1 MRELS
6 GKIAIVTGGS
16 RGIGRAIAERLAHD
30 GATVVIN
37 YVQHAD
43 KAQEVVNALE
53 AAGAHTRA
61 VQADM
66 SHVTDIRRL
75 FQETIN
81 LFGQLDIVV
90 NNAAIT
96 LHKLVAE
103 MGEEEFDAIFNL
115 NAKGTFFA
123 LQEAARHITD
133 GGRIVNI
140 SSGSILQSFPG
151 NAAYEG
157 SKAAVVQFTR
167 VLAKEL
173 GKRNITVNAVSPG
186 PTETEMAQEANAP
199 GWDDLMKQ
207 RTPLGR
213 LGQPED
219 IADVVA
225 FVVSEQSRWITGQNI
240 HASGGI
246 V

>member
-1 MRELS
+1 MGNLD
-6 GKIAIVTGGS
+6 GKVALVTGGS
-16 RGIGRAIAERLAHD
+16 RGIGRAIAQRLAQE
-30 GATVVIN
+30 GAFVIIN
-37 YVQHAD
+37 YARHAD
-43 KAQEVVNALE
+43 KAQEVVHELEVTGVHAL
-53 AAGAHTRA
+53 A

-66 SHVTDIRRL
+66 SQIADIRRL
-75 FQETIN
+75 FQEAIDR
-81 LFGQLDIVV
+81 FGRLDIVV

-103 MGEEEFDAIFNL
+103 MSEEEFDAIFDL

-123 LQEAARHITD
+123 LQEASRRIAD
-133 GGRIVNI
+133 GGHIVNI

-173 GKRNITVNAVSPG
+173 GARKVTVNAVSPG
-186 PTETEMAQEANAP
+186 PTETEMAQDANPP
-199 GWDDLMKQ
+199 GWDEQMKQ

-225 FVVSEQSRWITGQNI
+225 FMVSQQSRWITGQNI